1 MPDTRANTRSTC
13 KTTLRAGIKSPL
25 SELHELGLPHE
36 IGLVQ
41 AREVDPGRESLACE
55 IAADDEREALAVVAV
70 PGHRHATPAQ
80 VEHFEHAVLLELG
93 YAPLEARAAPVVA
106 PGQ

>member
-13 KTTLRAGIKSPL
+13 KTTLRVGIKNPL

-55 IAADDEREALAVVAV
+55 IAADDEREALAVV
-70 PGHRHATPAQ
+70 PCQGTATRRPRRSNTSSTPSSWSRATRPSRR
-80 VEHFEHAVLLELG
+80 
-93 YAPLEARAAPVVA
+93 APLAS
-106 PGQ
+106 